1 MVTVFSALYAEARG
15 LMEAFHFKK
24 ENDQKHF
31 QVFSDADRRLRL
43 VITGVGMIPAAA
55 AVAEIST
62 VYPPQKGDMLVN
74 FGSCGATGVPVGEL
88 CLANK
93 ITEVQ
98 TGRTYYPDMLYRHP
112 FSEAEIL
119 TDVRAAKSGQYLS
132 DGAKES
138 PVDAGDVGDA
148 VEARQLYDMEAAA
161 VYQAGNYYYGPHQML
176 FLKAVTDNGVDVRDF
191 SREQFGSVMEQASLT
206 AVPFLQFFL
215 EKEGSGEEDLRRGVE
230 EEAGELGKSLHCS
243 AAMQAELT
251 QLLYYCALSGID
263 WRSLCPA
270 GAAAGGVEMPLAKDK
285 REGKRILEELKAGL
299 LQSQF

>member
-15 LMEAFHFKK
+15 LMEAFRLKK
-24 ENDQKHF
+24 ENGQKHF

-62 VYPPQKGDMLVN
+62 MYPPQKGDVLVN

-88 CLANK
+88 CLGNK

-98 TGRTYYPDMLYRHP
+98 TGRTYYPDMFYRHP

-119 TDVRAAKSGQYLS
+119 TDVRAAKMGQYLS

-138 PVDAGDVGDA
+138 PVDAGDA
-148 VEARQLYDMEAAA
+148 VKARRLYDMEAAA
-161 VYQAGNYYYGPHQML
+161 VYRAGNYYYGPHQML
-176 FLKAVTDNGVDVRDF
+176 FLKAVTDNGVNGRDF
-191 SREQFGSVMEQASLT
+191 SREQFGSVMEQASLK
-206 AVPFLQFFL
+206 AVPFLRFFL
-215 EKEGSGEEDLRRGVE
+215 EKEGSGEEDLRKEVE
-230 EEAGELGKSLHCS
+230 KEAGELGKSLHCS
-243 AAMQAELT
+243 AVMQAELT

-270 GAAAGGVEMPLAKDK
+270 GAAAGGVEKPMTKDK